1 MRHEALSQVGSSRA
15 LEKKLS
21 QSIWAGLSPG
31 ALGIQRLSKN
41 LGVSCEVGMHES
53 AHRAVGYGG
62 TEFLEVPVIVLG
74 TERPA

>member
-1 MRHEALSQVGSSRA
+1 M
-15 LEKKLS
+15 S
-21 QSIWAGLSPG
+21 QSIRADLSPG

-41 LGVSCEVGMHES
+41 LAVSCEVGMHES

-62 TEFLEVPVIVLG
+62 TKYLEVPVTVLG